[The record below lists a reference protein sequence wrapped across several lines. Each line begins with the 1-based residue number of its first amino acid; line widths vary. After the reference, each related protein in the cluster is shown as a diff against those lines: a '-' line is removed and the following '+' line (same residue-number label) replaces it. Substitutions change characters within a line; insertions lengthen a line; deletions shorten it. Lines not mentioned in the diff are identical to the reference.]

1 MIRSKAQAN
10 KKYDY
15 SAILLF
21 ALSSGMASI
30 IFAYHLQHSW
40 NFPWH
45 GNPDQDLVFLR
56 DGLRI
61 ARLET
66 PGYSDHPGL
75 VQMLIGAISHLAEGS
90 TAKTRL
96 NDQDW
101 QRVFEVQKI
110 ANSAAMAF
118 LIGSVSVLLGKLT
131 SNKRVAL
138 LLGIICALSIGTT
151 TLVYQLRNE
160 FFSAYLFYAAALIVA
175 GIAKSRIKSAT
186 DTGPKRRLR
195 PADASSYSLLAMLS
209 LLAKVQVLPLF
220 VLLSLGLA
228 GWIYGWNLSAL
239 KQLVKNTCRA
249 TVLSAAL
256 LAAFKIVGIDV
267 GANFIASLSVLALA
281 ATPLYI
287 AATAGIE
294 DLGCFTKE
302 EKLIT
307 LTFGAAC
314 LGYAAIAHACHW
326 QHISWNPFSAGKY
339 TSTTINENAP
349 AWLLSKASDGYALL
363 FERTFD
369 GQLLAHLLALIVPLT
384 FIIILA
390 CLKTNRPSKH
400 WRNPKSRIVYLS
412 SVYLFLCATIMASM
426 ASLRWPVDHYLP
438 YQQPLLILSLLLI
451 GTSARA
457 HLLFRIISAYMA
469 VSVILLNL
477 SYPKSAYATYVKNT
491 IPRTSDLKHGRSHS
505 NMNANWLCASQHAG
519 TEWRGSI
526 VGKSCGY

>member
-175 GIAKSRIKSAT
+175 GIAK
-186 DTGPKRRLR
+186 
-195 PADASSYSLLAMLS
+195 
-209 LLAKVQVLPLF
+209 
-220 VLLSLGLA
+220 A
-228 GWIYGWNLSAL
+228 G
-239 KQLVKNTCRA
+239 
-249 TVLSAAL
+249 
-256 LAAFKIVGIDV
+256 
-267 GANFIASLSVLALA
+267 
-281 ATPLYI
+281 
-287 AATAGIE
+287 
-294 DLGCFTKE
+294 
-302 EKLIT
+302 
-307 LTFGAAC
+307 
-314 LGYAAIAHACHW
+314 
-326 QHISWNPFSAGKY
+326 
-339 TSTTINENAP
+339 
-349 AWLLSKASDGYALL
+349 SKA
-363 FERTFD
+363 
-369 GQLLAHLLALIVPLT
+369 
-384 FIIILA
+384 
-390 CLKTNRPSKH
+390 
-400 WRNPKSRIVYLS
+400 
-412 SVYLFLCATIMASM
+412 
-426 ASLRWPVDHYLP
+426 
-438 YQQPLLILSLLLI
+438 
-451 GTSARA
+451 
-457 HLLFRIISAYMA
+457 
-469 VSVILLNL
+469 
-477 SYPKSAYATYVKNT
+477 
-491 IPRTSDLKHGRSHS
+491 PRTPAQKEG
-505 NMNANWLCASQHAG
+505 
-519 TEWRGSI
+519 
-526 VGKSCGY
+526 